1 MAKEKVSND
10 DVYLMEYIKIM
21 KDMDDIIADLKTLP
35 ECAVMLR
42 SALRHRNYVHDR
54 IKQRAF
60 DDDDIQ
66 KLKKRCQYMRL
77 VIQNVT

>member
-1 MAKEKVSND
+1 MAKEEVNIN
-10 DVYLMEYIKIM
+10 DVYLMEYIKII
-21 KDMDDIIADLKTLP
+21 KDMDDIIDELEALP

-54 IKQRAF
+54 IKQRSF
-60 DDDDIQ
+60 DESDVQ
-66 KLKKRCQYMRL
+66 KLRKRCQYMRL